1 MSVEDERVDTEDGEA
16 AEGPSVT
23 PWSRRLAPVREFVAT
38 ENASALVLLLA
49 TLTAL
54 AWANSPWSA
63 SYESFWHTE
72 VSLQFG
78 NAELSLDLR
87 HWINDGLMAFFFF
100 VVGLEIRREFDM
112 GELRERRR
120 VATPVLAAVGGMVAP
135 ALIYLAINAGEP
147 TARGWGIAMGTDT
160 AFALGILTLVGGA
173 TPRVRTFLLTLVIVD
188 DIVAL
193 LVIALAYTS
202 DLSWGALAV
211 AVALFG
217 LVLAM
222 RAAGVRHGVPYFLVG
237 LAMWIATLASGVH
250 ATIAGVAV
258 GLLATAYP
266 PSRESLTRVG
276 DQWRLFRE
284 EPTPQYA
291 RTASRSLALSVSPNE
306 RLQNLFHPWTS
317 YVVVPLFALA
327 NAGVTLEAE
336 VVRKVLTEPIFLG
349 IVVGLVVG
357 KPLGIVGMTW
367 LVSRPRFGG
376 FPRTV
381 PWPPLVGAATVA
393 GIGFTVSLL
402 IADISFE
409 GVELE
414 EAKLGILAASIVA
427 SLLGWLAFTIIHS
440 LPPARANKGADGL
453 APPILDLSDDVDPDL
468 DHVRGPLNAP
478 VTLVEYGDFECPYCG
493 QAEPVV
499 RELVRTFGN
508 DLRFVFRHLPLVD
521 VHEHA
526 ELAAEAAEAAAA
538 QGRFWEM
545 HDRLMDNQAS
555 LIYPDLIRYAGEL
568 DLDVDRFGEDLRSRR
583 YATRIHR
590 DIDQRRRQRGRGHA
604 HDVRQRP
611 APRGRP
617 RHRRP
622 GGGDRARAGHR
633 ALTRPPGTTVRSG
646 HSCGRISGRISG
658 SAQPAAWGAPPRTA
672 DELTCAMWSGTT
684 SSSTPTGRSPARGA
698 TSTRGSRATAAS
710 RAATDPPYHPG
721 STTCAHLSAPRT
733 TTS

>member
-1 MSVEDERVDTEDGEA
+1 MTVDDERVDTGGDGA
-16 AEGPSVT
+16 VAVAPVT
-23 PWSRRLAPVREFVAT
+23 PWTHRFAPVREFVAT

-49 TLTAL
+49 TVAAL
-54 AWANSPWSA
+54 VWANSPWSA

-72 VSLQFG
+72 VSLRFG
-78 NAELSLDLR
+78 NAELALDLR

-147 TARGWGIAMGTDT
+147 SARGWGIAMGTDT

-211 AVALFG
+211 AVALYGVVLG
-217 LVLAM
+217 LKAL
-222 RAAGVRHGVPYFLVG
+222 GVRNGVPYFLVG

-258 GLLATAYP
+258 GLLASAYP
-266 PSRESLTRVG
+266 PSRETLARAG

-306 RLQNLFHPWTS
+306 RLQLLFHPWTS
-317 YVVVPLFALA
+317 YVVVPIFALA
-327 NAGVTLEAE
+327 NAGVTLEAD
-336 VVRKVLTEPIFLG
+336 VVRNVLTEPLFLG
-349 IVVGLVVG
+349 IVTGLVVG

-427 SLLGWLAFTIIHS
+427 SLLGWLAFSVIHR
-440 LPPARANKGADGL
+440 LPPAKANKGADGL
-453 APPILDLSDDVDPDL
+453 APPILDLSDDVDIEV
-468 DHVRGPLNAP
+468 DHVRGPMNAP

-526 ELAAEAAEAAAA
+526 EAAAEAAEAAGA

-568 DLDVDRFGEDLRSRR
+568 GLDVDRFGEDLRSRR
-583 YATRIHR
+583 YAARIHR
-590 DIDQRRRQRGRGHA
+590 DVDSADASGAAGTPTMFVNGRRHEGA
-604 HDVRQRP
+604 HDIDGLAAAIEREL
-611 APRGRP
+611 A
-617 RHRRP
+617 
-622 GGGDRARAGHR
+622 
-633 ALTRPPGTTVRSG
+633 SG
-646 HSCGRISGRISG
+646 V
-658 SAQPAAWGAPPRTA
+658 
-672 DELTCAMWSGTT
+672 
-684 SSSTPTGRSPARGA
+684 
-698 TSTRGSRATAAS
+698 
-710 RAATDPPYHPG
+710 
-721 STTCAHLSAPRT
+721 
-733 TTS
+733 

>member
-1 MSVEDERVDTEDGEA
+1 MVVDGERVDIEGGGADDGA
-16 AEGPSVT
+16 RVT
-23 PWSRRLAPVREFVAT
+23 PWTRRFTPVREFVAT

-49 TLTAL
+49 TLAAL
-54 AWANSPWSA
+54 VWANSPWSA

-72 VSLQFG
+72 VSLRFG
-78 NAELSLDLR
+78 NADLALDLR

-211 AVALFG
+211 AVALYG
-217 LVLAM
+217 VILAL
-222 RAAGVRHGVPYFLVG
+222 RALGVRNGVPYFLVG

-266 PSRESLTRVG
+266 PSRDTLTRAGV
-276 DQWRLFRE
+276 QWRMFRE

-306 RLQNLFHPWTS
+306 RLQLMFHPWTS

-327 NAGVTLEAE
+327 NAGVTLEAD
-336 VVRKVLTEPIFLG
+336 VVRNVLNEPIFLG

-414 EAKLGILAASIVA
+414 EAKLGILAASILA
-427 SLLGWLAFTIIHS
+427 SLLGWLAFMVIHR
-440 LPPARANKGADGL
+440 LPPAKANKGAAGL
-453 APPILDLSDDVDPDL
+453 APPILDLSDPVDPEV

-555 LIYPDLIRYAGEL
+555 LIYPDLIRYAEDLG
-568 DLDVDRFGEDLRSRR
+568 LDVDRFGEDLRSRR
-583 YATRIHR
+583 YAVRIHR
-590 DIDQRRRQRGRGHA
+590 DVDSADASGAAGTPTMFVNGRRHEGA
-604 HDVRQRP
+604 HDIDGLAMAIEREL
-611 APRGRP
+611 A
-617 RHRRP
+617 
-622 GGGDRARAGHR
+622 AG
-633 ALTRPPGTTVRSG
+633 L
-646 HSCGRISGRISG
+646 
-658 SAQPAAWGAPPRTA
+658 
-672 DELTCAMWSGTT
+672 
-684 SSSTPTGRSPARGA
+684 
-698 TSTRGSRATAAS
+698 
-710 RAATDPPYHPG
+710 
-721 STTCAHLSAPRT
+721 
-733 TTS
+733 

>member
-1 MSVEDERVDTEDGEA
+1 MAVDGERVGTKGA
-16 AEGPSVT
+16 GATAKARMT
-23 PWSRRLAPVREFVAT
+23 PWTRRFTPVREFVAT
-38 ENASALVLLLA
+38 ENASAVILLLA
-49 TLTAL
+49 TLAAL
-54 AWANSPWSA
+54 VWANSPWSA
-63 SYESFWHTE
+63 SYESFWQTD
-72 VSLQFG
+72 VSIRFG
-78 NAELSLDLR
+78 NAELTLDLR

-120 VATPVLAAVGGMVAP
+120 VATPVLAAIGGMLAP
-135 ALIYLAINAGEP
+135 ALIYLAINAGDS

-211 AVALFG
+211 AVALYG
-217 LVLAM
+217 VILVMKHL
-222 RAAGVRHGVPYFLVG
+222 GVRHGVPYFIIG
-237 LAMWIATLASGVH
+237 AAMWIATLASGVH

-258 GLLATAYP
+258 GLLASSYP
-266 PSRESLTRVG
+266 PSRETLSQVG

-284 EPTPQYA
+284 EPTPRYA
-291 RTASRSLALSVSPNE
+291 RTASRSLALSISPNE
-306 RLQNLFHPWTS
+306 RLQALFHPWTS
-317 YVVVPLFALA
+317 HVVVPIFALA

-336 VVRKVLTEPIFLG
+336 VLRKVLTAPIFLG
-349 IVVGLVVG
+349 VVLGLVVG

-367 LVSRPRFGG
+367 LVSRRRFGA

-409 GVELE
+409 GVQLE
-414 EAKLGILAASIVA
+414 EAKLGILCASIVA
-427 SLLGWLAFTIIHS
+427 SLLGWLVFTVVHRM
-440 LPPARANKGADGL
+440 PPAKANRGAEGL
-453 APPILDLSDDVDPDL
+453 APPILDLSDPVDPEI

-508 DLRFVFRHLPLVD
+508 DLRFVFRHLPLID

-545 HDRLMDNQAS
+545 HDRLMDNQTS
-555 LIYPDLIRYAGEL
+555 LIYPDLIRYAGDL
-568 DLDVDRFGEDLRSRR
+568 GLDVDRFGEDLRSRR
-583 YATRIHR
+583 YALRIRR
-590 DIDQRRRQRGRGHA
+590 DIDSADASGAAGTPTMFVNGRRHEGA
-604 HDVRQRP
+604 HDID
-611 APRGRP
+611 G
-617 RHRRP
+617 
-622 GGGDRARAGHR
+622 
-633 ALTRPPGTTVRSG
+633 L
-646 HSCGRISGRISG
+646 
-658 SAQPAAWGAPPRTA
+658 AAAIER
-672 DELTCAMWSGTT
+672 E
-684 SSSTPTGRSPARGA
+684 
-698 TSTRGSRATAAS
+698 
-710 RAATDPPYHPG
+710 
-721 STTCAHLSAPRT
+721 LSAGL
-733 TTS
+733 